1 MTPFKIWPFVPCHGW
16 IFARACAQISGTQ
29 CLECYVTQ
37 QYPFSTS
44 SIARYQYKHLFL
56 HRLPKVFLNSS
67 ESIFF
72 SESKYQ
78 KLIPQPHLTSKSP
91 AFQKLDFSR
100 KVSVFL
106 KKLVADI
113 KNYKSDK
120 SISFF
125 HGFSG
130 AGKGLASNL

>member
-1 MTPFKIWPFVPCHGW
+1 MHQFC
-16 IFARACAQISGTQ
+16 
-29 CLECYVTQ
+29 
-37 QYPFSTS
+37 
-44 SIARYQYKHLFL
+44 
-56 HRLPKVFLNSS
+56 S
-67 ESIFF
+67 ESTIFF
-72 SESKYQ
+72 SKELKYQ
-78 KLIPQPHLTSKSP
+78 KLTPKPHLTSKSP

-106 KKLVADI
+106 KKLIADI